1 MARYLLDS
9 DIIIWCLRGR
19 RDTVQL
25 VEELQKESVPHCSA
39 LSIIEVE
46 LGMRGGE
53 EKATRGFLDA
63 LRVEP
68 VDGTVAR
75 LAATY
80 MREYRRKGTT
90 LDLVDAG
97 IAATCVAR
105 SLLLVTYN
113 VKDYPVPEVTFYPAE
128 RTR

>member
-9 DIIIWCLRGR
+9 DVIIWCLRGR
-19 RDTVQL
+19 RETIRL

-39 LSIIEVE
+39 LSVIEVE
-46 LGMRGGE
+46 FGMRKGE
-53 EKATRGFLDA
+53 EKATSNFLGA

-68 VDGTVAR
+68 VDANVAR

-80 MREYRRKGTT
+80 MRQHQRKGTT
-90 LDLVDAG
+90 LDLVDAS

-105 SLLLVTYN
+105 GLLLVTYN
-113 VKDYPVPEVTFYPAE
+113 VKHYPVAEVMFYPVDSI
-128 RTR
+128 R

>member
-25 VEELQKESVPHCSA
+25 VEELQKESVPYCSA

-68 VDGTVAR
+68 VDGNVAR

-80 MREYRRKGTT
+80 MREYRRKGKT
-90 LDLVDAG
+90 LDLVDAS
-97 IAATCVAR
+97 IAATCVTR

-113 VKDYPVPEVTFYPAE
+113 VKDYPVSEVTFYPAE
-128 RTR
+128 RTQ